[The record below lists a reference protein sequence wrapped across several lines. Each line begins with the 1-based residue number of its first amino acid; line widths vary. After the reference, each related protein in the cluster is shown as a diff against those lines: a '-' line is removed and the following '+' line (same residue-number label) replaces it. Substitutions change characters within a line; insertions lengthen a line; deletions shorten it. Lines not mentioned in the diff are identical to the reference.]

1 MYTNSLSDLCF
12 LMFFFIIDFSLGPPD
27 YYPQT
32 SNCPEET
39 LTREYLQVG
48 YKEIV
53 EGIEVCSLLC
63 HVFCTELG
71 SACRGIWSTAVDIYL
86 FCLLHFLDIFNLSSF
101 LLFELSYVGA
111 LYA

>member
-1 MYTNSLSDLCF
+1 MF
-12 LMFFFIIDFSLGPPD
+12 LIFFFIIDFSLGPPD

-39 LTREYLQVG
+39 LTREYLQGG

-63 HVFCTELG
+63 HVFRTEVG
-71 SACRGIWSTAVDIYL
+71 SARRGIWSTAVDIYL
-86 FCLLHFLDIFNLSSF
+86 FSLLHFLDIFNLLSF